1 MKKRVILGV
10 VFYLFVCF
18 RFFFFLVV
26 RGNLT
31 YVSHVYISLLTLCFL
46 DLFSLGISYCF
57 PVFTFTVESFSVFFL
72 LPSLLFRRVSCSRSN
87 AHSRG

>member
-1 MKKRVILGV
+1 MKKRMILGV

-18 RFFFFLVV
+18 RFFFFLAV

-57 PVFTFTVESFSVFFL
+57 PVFTFTVESFSVFFFASFTSV
-72 LPSLLFRRVSCSRSN
+72 PMSLLLSFQSTQ
-87 AHSRG
+87 